1 MKNTATKILLFL
13 AVIIF
18 AVVAV
23 SCGET
28 AETAETTV
36 AETVAQNAEKIGE
49 GANTFVFVVTF
60 EDKTSKVYEVA
71 TDEETV
77 GEALTALELIDGE
90 VGQFGLTVETVCGV
104 TVDFGADSSYWAIYV
119 DGDYAM
125 TGIDSIKCTDVK
137 EVELRFE
144 RF

>member
-1 MKNTATKILLFL
+1 MKRKNLFVRFSLVLTLLL
-13 AVIIF
+13 LVAAVF
-18 AVVAV
+18 VG
-23 SCGET
+23 CGE
-28 AETAETTV
+28 AAETT

-49 GANTFVFVVTF
+49 GANTFVFVATF
-60 EDKTSKVYEVA
+60 EDKMSKVYEVA

-77 GEALTALELIDGE
+77 GAALMVLGLIDGE
-90 VGQFGLTVETVCGV
+90 VGEFGLTVETVCGV

-125 TGIDSIKCTDVK
+125 TGIDAIKCTDVK

>member
-1 MKNTATKILLFL
+1 MKRKNLFVRFSLVLTLLL
-13 AVIIF
+13 LVAAVF
-18 AVVAV
+18 VG
-23 SCGET
+23 CGE
-28 AETAETTV
+28 AAETT
-36 AETVAQNAEKIGE
+36 AETVAQKAEKIGE
-49 GANTFVFVVTF
+49 GANTFVFVATF

-77 GEALTALELIDGE
+77 GAALTVLGLIDGE
-90 VGQFGLTVETVCGV
+90 VGEFGLTVETVCGV

-125 TGIDSIKCTDVK
+125 TGIDAIKCTDVK

>member
-1 MKNTATKILLFL
+1 MKRKNLFVRISLALTLLL
-13 AVIIF
+13 LVAAVF
-18 AVVAV
+18 VG
-23 SCGET
+23 CGTPE
-28 AETAETTV
+28 
-36 AETVAQNAEKIGE
+36 ETVSGTVYENAEKIGE
-49 GANTFVFVVTF
+49 GTNTFVFIATF
-60 EDKTSKVYEVA
+60 EDKTSKVYEVS
-71 TDEETV
+71 TDAETV
-77 GEALTALELIDGE
+77 GEALTSLDLIDGE

-144 RF
+144 KF

>member
-1 MKNTATKILLFL
+1 MKRKNLFVRFSLVLTLLL
-13 AVIIF
+13 LVAAVF
-18 AVVAV
+18 VG
-23 SCGET
+23 CGE
-28 AETAETTV
+28 AAETTAYENV
-36 AETVAQNAEKIGE
+36 VQNAEKIGE
-49 GANTFVFVVTF
+49 GTNTFVFVATF

-77 GEALTALELIDGE
+77 GAALTALELIDGE
-90 VGQFGLTVETVCGV
+90 VGEFGLTVETVCGV

-125 TGIDSIKCTDVK
+125 TGIDAIKCTDVK